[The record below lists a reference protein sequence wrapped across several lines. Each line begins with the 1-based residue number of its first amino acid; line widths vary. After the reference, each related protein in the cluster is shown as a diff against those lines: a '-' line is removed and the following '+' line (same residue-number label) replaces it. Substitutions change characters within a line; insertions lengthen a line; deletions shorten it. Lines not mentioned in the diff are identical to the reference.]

1 MLDVSASCACDCED
15 GNVPDNR
22 AQYRARA
29 SVINLRKT
37 RVGAAVS
44 AANAVILLHEGDV
57 EASTITTWLRL
68 IAPLARPIT
77 VEVCIGRRLLP
88 GVGHLWPDAP
98 SRRGGRGRRGRPL
111 STDERGGG
119 E

>member
-29 SVINLRKT
+29 SVITLRKT

-57 EASTITTWLRL
+57 EASTIPTWLRL
-68 IAPLARPIT
+68 IAPIAQPIT
-77 VEVCIGRRLLP
+77 VAVSLGGTLLQR
-88 GVGHLWPDAP
+88 VIHLFAQNHHCQGGG
-98 SRRGGRGRRGRPL
+98 GGRGRD
-111 STDERGGG
+111 T
-119 E
+119 